1 MMEKRKEGD
10 LFLRGDFSSLL
21 FTAHNAQLL
30 LFIIIMAPTTAQKLL
45 AAYNGFYG
53 RTTTTTTTSSSFF
66 FTHQC
71 YNCILLST
79 FGTRRIASNY
89 ICNTS
94 NSCALLSTT
103 TQNETGVT
111 LYHNWVTY
119 YGPKGIMPYF
129 LKTEG
134 PVALVR
140 SRW

>member
-1 MMEKRKEGD
+1 MKRGGP
-10 LFLRGDFSSLL
+10 FFRGDFSSLL

-53 RTTTTTTTSSSFF
+53 RTTTTTTTTTSFF
-66 FTHQC
+66 FTHQR
-71 YNCILLST
+71 YNCILLLST

-89 ICNTS
+89 IYNTS
-94 NSCALLSTT
+94 NSWALFSLTT
-103 TQNETGVT
+103 TKNETGVT